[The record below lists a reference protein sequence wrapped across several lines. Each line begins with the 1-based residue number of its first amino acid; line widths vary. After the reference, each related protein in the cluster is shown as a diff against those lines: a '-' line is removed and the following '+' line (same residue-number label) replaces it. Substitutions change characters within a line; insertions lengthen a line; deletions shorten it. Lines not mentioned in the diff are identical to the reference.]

1 MVGPEG
7 GTRMANRC
15 DEIWQEQKDVLH
27 TYEVFQRL
35 IIHHDM
41 DWQFEIRTI
50 SEFDD
55 ELMSNG
61 GKERKIKDFHGFAF
75 GFAWPSR

>member
-27 TYEVFQRL
+27 TTYEVFQLVHSPCYFRL
-35 IIHHDM
+35 D
-41 DWQFEIRTI
+41 
-50 SEFDD
+50 
-55 ELMSNG
+55 
-61 GKERKIKDFHGFAF
+61 A
-75 GFAWPSR
+75 